1 MCRLAFLQDLRRR
14 FLSFERGGL
23 LDITVVIKIAAVG
36 ILVAILNSILSRSGR
51 DDYAMIVALAGIAA
65 VLMMLIP
72 QLVTLLESAGAILD
86 F

>member
-1 MCRLAFLQDLRRR
+1 M
-14 FLSFERGGL
+14 
-23 LDITVVIKIAAVG
+23 DITVVIKIAAVG
-36 ILVAILNSILSRSGR
+36 ILVAILNAILSRSGR

>member
-1 MCRLAFLQDLRRR
+1 M
-14 FLSFERGGL
+14 
-23 LDITVVIKIAAVG
+23 DITVVIKIAAVG
-36 ILVAILNSILSRSGR
+36 ILVAILNAILSRSGR

-65 VLMMLIP
+65 VLMMLVP